1 LGRFVSMYVLLWRK
15 PLYLDCMAWNQ
26 LGLDNACLIDVGS
39 REIVTFKT
47 LCLLILAFEFVSIK

>member
-1 LGRFVSMYVLLWRK
+1 MYVLLWRK